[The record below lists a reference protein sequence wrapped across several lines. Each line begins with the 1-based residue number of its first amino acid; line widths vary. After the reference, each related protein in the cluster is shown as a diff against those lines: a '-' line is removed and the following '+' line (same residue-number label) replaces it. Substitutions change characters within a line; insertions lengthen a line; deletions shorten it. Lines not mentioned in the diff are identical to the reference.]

1 MNGCRVIGT
10 VGAAFREVRPYQLL
24 LRPHTW
30 PARLPYAEYR
40 PSDVN
45 VSTADVRNGQLGAEQ
60 LQEISAN
67 GFTAGPLSTC
77 PSGANWDP

>member
-1 MNGCRVIGT
+1 MGE
-10 VGAAFREVRPYQLL
+10 AAHVKQD
-24 LRPHTW
+24 
-30 PARLPYAEYR
+30 A
-40 PSDVN
+40 N
-45 VSTADVRNGQLGAEQ
+45 VSTAGVRNGQLGAEQ